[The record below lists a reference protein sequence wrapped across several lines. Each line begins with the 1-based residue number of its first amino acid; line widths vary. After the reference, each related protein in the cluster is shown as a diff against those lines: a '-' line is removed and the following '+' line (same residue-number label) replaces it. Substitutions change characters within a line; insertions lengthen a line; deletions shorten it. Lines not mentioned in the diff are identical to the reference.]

1 MRAMKQL
8 RALAPALCLLAACGA
23 ALGRTASRGKVTRAY
38 APYTLAADAR
48 DPLTAVVLGT
58 GWEPSPAAG
67 AARGPAGEAASGAI
81 VSTLVPLRAAGPR
94 RLRLPGQALAV
105 ELEVSAVSAAP
116 GSSSQAQAR
125 PAPVDWP
132 LEIAIASAAAAR
144 ALGKDVGEYHWRAQ
158 SFGPAGRPPAG
169 VATTAMLAAGFVAA
183 LTGAPIKAEVTIL
196 GVVLP
201 DGSVAPDDRMAAA
214 LAAALAA
221 GQRRLVLPA
230 SLAPSAAASSPPQE
244 ELFARARAG
253 GAVVTTAATL
263 AEAYAA
269 LTGESL
275 PVSAPAPAAAL
286 ELAPPVQAELAAVY
300 LRRQAALATNWAAL
314 LLLDNAARVPA
325 KVRMLAD
332 AAQRTARLAE
342 SLHRAAQ
349 DSAALGLMAEAQ
361 ALTAAVVQI
370 RTVVDL
376 VQLGHVDEALDV
388 LDEHVTADA
397 EAVAAMRTLG
407 ATQPASGDAALE
419 ALAAWQVASEAF
431 AVGQEQRKE
440 LAELAAALG
449 DLRGGELAE
458 LGSAATA
465 TRVADAVA
473 ILVLSA
479 SQQRARLALAM
490 ELAGIAGPSGPA
502 APSEPTGP
510 AERAQLVDGA
520 GARPSAEL
528 WTAAR
533 AAPSVAELWRRMP
546 DADPGPGRAPP
557 GAELGQRRLTE
568 LGWIIAAAELPASAS
583 DEPPSPRRELA
594 ELLARWGRDS
604 APRAMRHWALARAR
618 TAAAWQQWSERA
630 LLAADRSV
638 LPHLVRTADLQARA
652 AAQAARVAIG
662 VVPRSL
668 QLAYQRGRALAAAED
683 PALRRAALVELW
695 RACALGDAAVS
706 LARAATP
713 RDAGP

>member
-1 MRAMKQL
+1 MKQL

-105 ELEVSAVSAAP
+105 ELEVSAVGAAP

-125 PAPVDWP
+125 PAQVDWP

-169 VATTAMLAAGFVAA
+169 LATTAMLAAGFVAA

-201 DGSVAPDDRMAAA
+201 DGSVAPDARMAAA

-230 SLAPSAAASSPPQE
+230 SLAPSAAASAPPQE
-244 ELFARARAG
+244 ELFARARAR

-376 VQLGHVDEALDV
+376 VQLGHVDEALDM

-407 ATQPASGDAALE
+407 ATQPASGDAALDV
-419 ALAAWQVASEAF
+419 LAAWQVASEAF

-490 ELAGIAGPSGPA
+490 ELVGIAGPSGPARPA

-520 GARPSAEL
+520 GARPSVEL

-546 DADPGPGRAPP
+546 DAEPRPGRAPP
-557 GAELGQRRLTE
+557 GADLGQRRLTE
-568 LGWIIAAAELPASAS
+568 LGWIIAAAELPDSAS
-583 DEPPSPRRELA
+583 NEPPSPRRELA

-604 APRAMRHWALARAR
+604 APRAMRHWALAQAR
-618 TAAAWQQWSERA
+618 TAAAWQRWSERA